1 MIESYMTQAV
11 LPVLAQ
17 LYQYFASIVRGSETN
32 QQSAIDESINQADD
46 AVVLKL
52 QSLRQGADRRTDPLG
67 QTLQRPIEAGAA
79 AARVRPGVR
88 QFH

>member
-32 QQSAIDESINQADD
+32 QKSAIDESIDQADD

-67 QTLQRPIEAGAA
+67 QTLHGQ
-79 AARVRPGVR
+79 
-88 QFH
+88 